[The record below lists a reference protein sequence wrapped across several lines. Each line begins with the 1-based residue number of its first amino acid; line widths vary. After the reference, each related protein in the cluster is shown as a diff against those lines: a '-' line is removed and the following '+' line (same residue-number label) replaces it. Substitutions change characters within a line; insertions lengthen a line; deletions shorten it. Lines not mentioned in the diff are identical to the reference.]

1 MHGLLQQLDT
11 LNAAHAPEHLDMFGG
26 LINAGKSAY
35 NAGNDMYKGLVSE
48 EQVIVYEFSLLTKEE
63 QAKKMETLLKSD
75 AIKTKYDQLLQ
86 EMVKSSTLKPQIM
99 QSWYT
104 TGIPDTLR
112 KSVYDKMYP
121 KK

>member
-1 MHGLLQQLDT
+1 MHGLLQQMDT
-11 LNAAHAPEHLDMFGG
+11 LNAAHAPEHLDMFEG
-26 LINAGKSAY
+26 LISAGKSAY
-35 NAGNDMYKGLVSE
+35 NAGSDMYNGLVSE

-99 QSWYT
+99 QSWYAA
-104 TGIPDTLR
+104 GIPNTLR
-112 KSVYDKMYP
+112 KSVYDKMNR